1 MNTEN
6 KTPWY
11 VFLLVP
17 IMFLIVAF
25 HDWLSANN
33 LLFPAVIALFAAVF
47 GLLLMQGLKEWQK
60 SDAAILSAY
69 DIWKVKEGV
78 NTKKVVFR
86 ALLGSGVLILLL
98 LKESSIMPKPAKIVI
113 SILSLVVSLVPL
125 LAAHY
130 KKRANSR
137 KSSRTLPITHV
148 EVTVFL
154 VGLIPSLFIC
164 FILGISIYHGVWWFA
179 ALPCLVFLVLLT
191 RPLVAAVRTVYKR
204 CCYDDEVHLRK
215 GEEID
220 PWDRP
225 DIDPEKYRK
234 K

>member
-1 MNTEN
+1 MHTKN
-6 KTPWY
+6 KTPWF
-11 VFLLVP
+11 VILLAP

-47 GLLLMQGLKEWQK
+47 GLLLMHGLKEWQK
-60 SDAAILSAY
+60 SDEAILSAY

-113 SILSLVVSLVPL
+113 SILSLVVTLVPIFS
-125 LAAHY
+125 
-130 KKRANSR
+130 KIRANSR
-137 KSSRTLPITHV
+137 KTSRTSPVTLVEITA
-148 EVTVFL
+148 FL
-154 VGLIPSLFIC
+154 VGLIPSLFFC
-164 FILGISIYHGVWWFA
+164 FFIGIGVYHGVWWFVV
-179 ALPCLVFLVLLT
+179 PPGLVFLVTST

-220 PWDRP
+220 PWERP